1 MMATPKTINPA
12 TTSKKD
18 KTAKNT
24 FIVATTR
31 STSRHKVT
39 MPTIIAKKRDSITY
53 RLAAAKHPSP
63 VMATKM
69 SLPSIRVSPEAV
81 S

>member
-12 TTSKKD
+12 ITSKND
-18 KTAKNT
+18 KTARNT

-39 MPTIIAKKRDSITY
+39 MPTIIAKKRDSIT
-53 RLAAAKHPSP
+53 
-63 VMATKM
+63 
-69 SLPSIRVSPEAV
+69 
-81 S
+81 

>member
-12 TTSKKD
+12 ITSKSD

-31 STSRHKVT
+31 SASRHKVT
-39 MPTIIAKKRDSITY
+39 MPTIIAKKRVPITY
-53 RLAAAKHPSP
+53 CLAAAKHPSP

-69 SLPSIRVSPEAV
+69 SFPSIRVSPAPM
-81 S
+81 

>member
-1 MMATPKTINPA
+1 MMATPKTINP
-12 TTSKKD
+12 TITSKSE

-24 FIVATTR
+24 FIVVTTR

-39 MPTIIAKKRDSITY
+39 MPTIVAKKSASIIY
-53 RLAAAKHPSP
+53 CLVAAKHPSP

-69 SLPSIRVSPEAV
+69 SFPSIRVSPEFV
-81 S
+81 

>member
-12 TTSKKD
+12 ITSKSE

-24 FIVATTR
+24 FIVVTTR
-31 STSRHKVT
+31 SASRHKVT
-39 MPTIIAKKRDSITY
+39 MPTIIAKKSASIIY
-53 RLAAAKHPSP
+53 CLVAAKHPSP

-69 SLPSIRVSPEAV
+69 SFPSIRVSPEFV
-81 S
+81 